1 MSRNGRGARY
11 ISMDFSKNGRPKRK
25 EKRTVR
31 ERMRRFNPG
40 LVIRM
45 VLGSKSK
52 GISDLLL
59 FSGESGEEDTGGS
72 ASEISAIVGTV
83 EAFF

>member
-1 MSRNGRGARY
+1 
-11 ISMDFSKNGRPKRK
+11 
-25 EKRTVR
+25 
-31 ERMRRFNPG
+31 MRRFNPG

-45 VLGSKSK
+45 VLGSKSR

>member
-1 MSRNGRGARY
+1 
-11 ISMDFSKNGRPKRK
+11 
-25 EKRTVR
+25 
-31 ERMRRFNPG
+31 MRRFNPG

-72 ASEISAIVGTV
+72 ASEDLPNTSTSISQNIQLHMLKLRPTNINSGNTN
-83 EAFF
+83 EATLKM